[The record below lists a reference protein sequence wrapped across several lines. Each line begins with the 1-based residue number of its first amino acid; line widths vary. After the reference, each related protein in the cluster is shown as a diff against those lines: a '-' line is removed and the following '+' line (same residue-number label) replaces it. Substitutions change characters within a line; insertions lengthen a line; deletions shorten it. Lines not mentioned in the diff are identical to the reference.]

1 MKTTIWIFCALLFVP
16 FVLQA
21 QSPAVTNFFDRY
33 EGIEAY
39 NSINFGGSL
48 LGMISKDDNDSN
60 IKLKSL
66 KLINAPYNEGP
77 INGTAI
83 NRFITSLENGRFEE
97 LDVENTG
104 SGSIQFFMDEQ
115 GGMIKELVMVLQSE
129 TGYTVMSLRGLIPL
143 DELEKL
149 DAEVDI
155 DGLEHLEGPY

>member
-1 MKTTIWIFCALLFVP
+1 MKTSFWIFCALLFVP

-21 QSPAVTNFFDRY
+21 QSPAVSNFFDRY

-48 LGMISKDDNDSN
+48 LGMMSKGEGDSD

-66 KLINAPYNEGP
+66 KLINAPYGEGP
-77 INGTAI
+77 IDNRAI
-83 NRFITSLENGRFEE
+83 GRFIDRLENGRFEE
-97 LDVENTG
+97 LDIENTG

-115 GGMIKELVMVLQSE
+115 GGMIKELVMVLQSD

-143 DELEKL
+143 DELENL

-155 DGLEHLEGPY
+155 DGLEQLEGPY